1 MFRAKPV
8 ALNLTWKVFRETT
21 ILDNHSPVSFQVG
34 NAPLEVSSDQYASLH
49 ACGTFHHDCN
59 TIQAYS
65 KRTTS
70 NLYTEPS
77 FE

>member
-1 MFRAKPV
+1 MK
-8 ALNLTWKVFRETT
+8 KT

-34 NAPLEVSSDQYASLH
+34 NASLVVTSDQYTSLH
-49 ACGTFHHDCN
+49 TCVTFHHDCY

-65 KRTTS
+65 IRTTS

-77 FE
+77 FELLNHN